1 MKLALLVL
9 LALPAGAALL
19 VLAAFGATTFHA
31 ERTSDEL
38 CSWFGKSSGALPAA
52 LPEMGPQTRGVLL
65 GLRDECRNCTCRVTS
80 GPHTDAVYE
89 RAVVVS
95 RGTRDVLGL
104 RVGLTRS
111 FTPVVLGYW
120 SPK

>member
-1 MKLALLVL
+1 MKFALLVL
-9 LALPAGAALL
+9 FALPAGAALL
-19 VLAAFGATTFHA
+19 LLAAFGVTTFHA
-31 ERTSDEL
+31 GRTSDEL
-38 CSWFGKSSGALPAA
+38 CSWFEKSSAPLPAS
-52 LPEMGPQTRGVLL
+52 LPEMGPQTRGLLL
-65 GLRDECRNCTCRVTS
+65 GLRDECRDCTCRVTS
-80 GPHTDAVYE
+80 GPHTESVYE

-95 RGTRDVLGL
+95 RGPREVLGL